1 MFITDSPLLIVGIIG
16 ILFRIA
22 IIAAIIVLIVKGI
35 KYLKRAEAREI
46 DRDNW
51 DARATIDEIERE
63 LNEKRERP

>member
-16 ILFRIA
+16 ILFRM
-22 IIAAIIVLIVKGI
+22 IVKGI

-46 DRDNW
+46 DRDNR
-51 DARATIDEIERE
+51 DAKATIDEIERE